1 MNCRKWSLRSQRQN
15 GPAATS
21 ANWRTAKQSKKF
33 AIKVAMIVR
42 SIYGKSLACKGYLW
56 VAHSSPGNYNFY
68 FVNFFFSFLQQ
79 IPKMNV
85 LWLRILYRA
94 PSPHDPLFK
103 LYLKTLGQLRKPL
116 NSVANNQTFYDLLYS
131 CCSWVTNSQRR
142 AATEKML
149 LLHPKEFQSFVYPS
163 KRIYFVRDSREN
175 NL

>member
-1 MNCRKWSLRSQRQN
+1 MEPQVPTSKWTRSDVSELAN
-15 GPAATS
+15 GKT
-21 ANWRTAKQSKKF
+21 
-33 AIKVAMIVR
+33 IEKVCQ
-42 SIYGKSLACKGYLW
+42 KSCNDREKYLW
-56 VAHSSPGNYNFY
+56 EEPCVQRLFMGRSFFSGELQLLFCKFY
-68 FVNFFFSFLQQ
+68 FFCFLQQ

-94 PSPHDPLFK
+94 PSPRDPLFK